1 MPHPNQLALPV
12 AIDRWIQQ
20 SQTLHPVDA
29 IERLSGKL
37 ALVTEAI
44 NIIAS
49 DADEIPA
56 EFEGLSVVDLMSAQA
71 TLTVEIGVLR
81 QWEAAGMQVA
91 A

>member
-12 AIDRWIQQ
+12 AVDRWIKQ
-20 SQTLHPVDA
+20 SQSLQDHDA
-29 IERLSGKL
+29 ADRLDGKL

-49 DADEIPA
+49 DIDALPV
-56 EFEGLSVVDLMSAQA
+56 EFTGLSVIDLMSAQA
-71 TLTVEIGVLR
+71 SLSVEITVRRRFAEMDL
-81 QWEAAGMQVA
+81 QVA